1 MSMDNRENVFT
12 QFARDINLFC
22 EHKLTKV
29 DLFNRFVAY
38 IEMCDEDE
46 KNERIKF
53 EKEMKE
59 FEKLDTYNMLRA
71 KLPYSNYEEAKKM
84 LE

>member
-1 MSMDNRENVFT
+1 MDNRENVFT

-22 EHKLTKV
+22 NHKLTKL
-29 DLFNRFVAY
+29 DLYERFVSY

-46 KNERIKF
+46 KCERTNY
-53 EKEMKE
+53 ENDMQE
-59 FEKLDTYNMLRA
+59 FRKLETSKMLTSKA
-71 KLPYSNYEEAKKM
+71 PYSNYEEAKKM